1 MTKKKKAQCD
11 ANAKN
16 QTTQNLPNAAPK
28 YMPRQYRGKTFY
40 PWQRA
45 VLDSRDDFNERYVDC
60 IIDKDGNNGK
70 STLASIVDLQGLGID
85 MPTVDEGNKLIQSL
99 CNLLALKNSQSPG
112 LVFFDMPRAQNKHQ
126 LTGLFTAIEQI
137 KKGKV
142 WDFRHRYT
150 EWWFDSPRVW
160 VFTNKQPDV
169 SLLSVDR
176 WQFWSIQDKKL
187 VKLTK
192 LSSK

>member
-1 MTKKKKAQCD
+1 M
-11 ANAKN
+11 
-16 QTTQNLPNAAPK
+16 
-28 YMPRQYRGKTFY
+28 
-40 PWQRA
+40 
-45 VLDSRDDFNERYVDC
+45 LDSRDDFNERYVDC